1 MIAKASNQSVS
12 ILKKFVAPVL
22 IYSNRMKNGFP
33 NLNELRRRF
42 PKTVEN
48 LAHLPNRE
56 AWLARIWEIEE
67 RWNDF
72 RENPDKTEEVVL
84 FNSLPKD
91 LEIEAEF
98 EIVYAGGTLGLL
110 HAAVM
115 ATKYNREVLVFDAHT
130 VGKTHR
136 DWNISDEEL
145 REFINAGLFTKEEIE
160 TAVANRYKT
169 GFVKFYDA
177 NSKIKTPPLFMD
189 NVLDVAIEADKLLN
203 LAVQKIKKTDSKIID
218 NLRFVR
224 AFSNKDKVLIECE
237 DLRNGRR
244 RLFAAK
250 LFVDATGTN
259 SPTSRQINAGRSIT
273 HVCPTVG
280 TVAKGFAHGADEK
293 NVDFSVGEIL
303 VSTEDS
309 SDNRQLIWEGFA
321 GNPAK
326 DEYTTYLFFY
336 DSVES
341 KADKS
346 LFKLFED
353 YFEKLPDY
361 KTKNAAWRV
370 VKPVFGYIPSVHH
383 KGWNNVKKTASD
395 RILLV
400 GDAAG
405 LSSPLTFCGFGS
417 HVRNLRRLT
426 DSTENALNENTF
438 DEDSLSKINAYEPR
452 VAQMSSL
459 AEFMRP
465 MPKGESSA
473 VNETMNAVMSALS
486 KLDAN
491 ISREL
496 FQDRIPFDSFKKV
509 LAKTARIHPKV
520 FKLMFEHLGAKGS
533 FRWMAKIAENALRE
547 RQRRDIN
554 SI

>member
-1 MIAKASNQSVS
+1 
-12 ILKKFVAPVL
+12 
-22 IYSNRMKNGFP
+22 MKNGFP
-33 NLNELRRRF
+33 NLSELRRKF
-42 PKTVEN
+42 PLTMGN
-48 LAHLPNRE
+48 FAALPNRE
-56 AWLARIWEIEE
+56 AWLNRIREIEE
-67 RWNDF
+67 RWNEF
-72 RENPDKTEEVVL
+72 RENPDKTEEVI
-84 FNSLPKD
+84 FYNSKPKN

-110 HAAVM
+110 HATVM
-115 ATKYNREVLVFDAHT
+115 SSRYNRKVLVFDAHT

-145 REFINAGLFTKEEIE
+145 QEFSSAGLFTKEEIE

-177 NSKIKTPPLFMD
+177 NSRVKTPPLFME
-189 NVLDVAIEADKLLN
+189 NVLDVAIEADKLLEIARKK
-203 LAVQKIKKTDSKIID
+203 LEKTDSKIID

-224 AFSNKDKVLIECE
+224 AFSNKERVLIECE
-237 DLRNGRR
+237 DLGNGRR
-244 RLFAAK
+244 KLFAAK

-259 SPTSRQINAGRSIT
+259 SPVSRQINDGRSIT

-280 TVAKGFAHGADEK
+280 TVARGFERGTDEK
-293 NVDFSVGEIL
+293 SVDFSVGEIL

-309 SDNRQLIWEGFA
+309 AENRQLIWEGFA
-321 GNPAK
+321 GNPRK

-336 DSVES
+336 DSVDS
-341 KADKS
+341 PADKS
-346 LFKLFED
+346 LFGLFEN

-361 KTKNAAWRV
+361 KTKNGAWRV

-383 KGWNNVKKTASD
+383 KGWKNVKKTSAD
-395 RILLV
+395 RVLLV

-417 HVRNLRRLT
+417 HVRNLQKLT
-426 DSTENALNENTF
+426 LATENALRENAF

-452 VAQMSSL
+452 VVQMSSL

-465 MPKGESSA
+465 AQSSKSST

-486 KLDAN
+486 ELDSS

-496 FQDRIPFDSFKKV
+496 FQDRIGFDSFKKV
-509 LAKTARIHPKV
+509 LAKTALIHPKV
-520 FKLMFEHLGAKGS
+520 FKLMFEHLGAKGA
-533 FRWMAKIAENALRE
+533 FWWIAKIAENAFDEKRKKSGN
-547 RQRRDIN
+547 N
-554 SI
+554 SDNP